1 MGRTEVGHVITH
13 RAFLILPF
21 KGRTEVG
28 HVITHR
34 AFLILPFK
42 GRTEVGMGFYSRA
55 IKLKFPP
62 PLSEFVFAR

>member
-1 MGRTEVGHVITH
+1 MGQVTAH

-42 GRTEVGMGFYSRA
+42 GRTEVGMGRDSR
-55 IKLKFPP
+55 
-62 PLSEFVFAR
+62 E